1 MVLLPKTFTAVINFT
16 KEFNLYFIYIY
27 LFFLF
32 AIYLKLIITI
42 YQKLQKNVSIQP
54 RPLHTDVLNVLDRTK
69 IV

>member
-54 RPLHTDVLNVLDRTK
+54 RPLYTDVLNVLDRTK

>member
-42 YQKLQKNVSIQP
+42 YQKLHKNVSIQP
-54 RPLHTDVLNVLDRTK
+54 RPLYTDVLNVLDRTK

>member
-42 YQKLQKNVSIQP
+42 YEKLQKNVSIQP
-54 RPLHTDVLNVLDRTK
+54 RTLYKDVLNVLDRTK